1 LSGKQNGVFIFH
13 EARIRETVTILEDSW
28 RRF

>member
-1 LSGKQNGVFIFH
+1 MAFLFFTEV
-13 EARIRETVTILEDSW
+13 RIRETVTILEDSW

>member
-1 LSGKQNGVFIFH
+1 MAFLFFT